1 MTVKQPPVSTWRL
14 RQSTQTTHGQ
24 VAYDVIGSGPPVIL
38 VHGTPSWS
46 VLWRDIAP
54 GLAADH
60 TVYLWDLLGYGDSRI
75 DADTS
80 PSIAL
85 HAQTLAELVERW
97 ELDAPAL
104 VGHDIGGG
112 AVLRAHLLERLPA
125 SRLALMDATI
135 LNWSATPVTL
145 HMQRHLDVY
154 RSMPEHV
161 LHAVIATH
169 LQTAT
174 HTPMPAE
181 VRDAYL
187 DRFAGA
193 RGQQRY
199 LDHVAGF
206 DDRDTQAFEPYL
218 AEITVPT
225 RILWGAEDAWLDPA
239 LGRRLADV
247 IPGADFVPIPGGGH
261 FVQEDQPAAVL
272 DALHAFLNQPS

>member
-1 MTVKQPPVSTWRL
+1 MTVNRPHAPTWRL
-14 RQSTQTTHGQ
+14 RQSTRTAHGQ

-46 VLWRDIAP
+46 FLWRDIAP
-54 GLAADH
+54 ALAADH
-60 TVYLWDLLGYGDSRI
+60 TVYLWDLLDYGDSEI
-75 DADTS
+75 DADAS

-85 HAQTLAELVERW
+85 HAQTLAELVRHWQLE
-97 ELDAPAL
+97 APAL

-112 AVLRAHLLERLPA
+112 VVLRAHLLERVPA
-125 SRLALMDATI
+125 SRLAVMDA
-135 LNWSATPVTL
+135 NVPGWRATPVTR
-145 HMQRHLDVY
+145 HMQRHLDAY

-161 LHAVIATH
+161 LHAIIATH

-187 DRFAGA
+187 GRFAGA

-199 LDHVAGF
+199 LGHVAHL
-206 DDRDTQAFEPYL
+206 DERDTQAFEPYL
-218 AEITVPT
+218 AKIAVPT

-239 LGRRLADV
+239 LGRRVAGM

-272 DALHAFLNQPS
+272 EALREFLNQPG